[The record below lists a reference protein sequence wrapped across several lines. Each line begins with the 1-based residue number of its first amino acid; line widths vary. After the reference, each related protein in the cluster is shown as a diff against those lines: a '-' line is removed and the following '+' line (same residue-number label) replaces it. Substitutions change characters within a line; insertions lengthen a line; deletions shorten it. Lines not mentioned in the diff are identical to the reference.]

1 MSGDKKMTQ
10 RCMSFFSLGEC
21 YRMSF
26 RAILPKRFTPE
37 PAQEPASR
45 IVASVASAPPPS
57 DVASRKH
64 VIIPGTRFHTFS
76 PCYSPEGS

>member
-1 MSGDKKMTQ
+1 MSGDRKMTQ
-10 RCMSFFSLGEC
+10 RCMSFFPLGEC

-45 IVASVASAPPPS
+45 IVASGAST
-57 DVASRKH
+57 ASPQRRK
-64 VIIPGTRFHTFS
+64 
-76 PCYSPEGS
+76 

>member
-26 RAILPKRFTPE
+26 RVILPKRFTPE
-37 PAQEPASR
+37 PAQEPPESWPR
-45 IVASVASAPPPS
+45 WPVPP
-57 DVASRKH
+57 RL
-64 VIIPGTRFHTFS
+64 
-76 PCYSPEGS
+76 

>member
-45 IVASVASAPPPS
+45 IVASVASAPPP
-57 DVASRKH
+57 
-64 VIIPGTRFHTFS
+64 T
-76 PCYSPEGS
+76 